1 MTQKKIVYLI
11 EKNIIFIIYFI
22 YFAFIFTC
30 YYGSNYFFFIKEIEF
45 GYLTGGDSKRY
56 ILGSEKILNLEI
68 PEKKSYLGYM
78 FYIAF
83 FKYFNLN
90 LTHIVYSQIFL
101 TFLSSICIFKIC
113 EKLSSRYGGILS
125 LTLYLFYFPL
135 QIFNFY
141 ILTETIFICSI
152 IFIIFFIIFFKKRY
166 LPILVFLII
175 FTISIKPHGILLIP
189 SLFLSIIVWL
199 YLNNSPKIFWVTIFI
214 ICALFYPTISILNI
228 FLADTN
234 IQSSIAKGWIIWG
247 YEEINESN
255 YKIYDKNN
263 DLISLLIFIK
273 NNIYLIINSFF
284 KKVWFFL
291 ARVRPY
297 YSEIHNLYIMIFNI
311 IIYSLA
317 LIGLFKINYKKNIG
331 VILIYILIVIFT
343 LTTGLTYADWDSRFS
358 LYIIPLFFIFAGVG
372 FSKIF
377 NTKKNKPL

>member
-1 MTQKKIVYLI
+1 M
-11 EKNIIFIIYFI
+11 
-22 YFAFIFTC
+22 
-30 YYGSNYFFFIKEIEF
+30 
-45 GYLTGGDSKRY
+45 
-56 ILGSEKILNLEI
+56 
-68 PEKKSYLGYM
+68 
-78 FYIAF
+78 
-83 FKYFNLN
+83 
-90 LTHIVYSQIFL
+90 
-101 TFLSSICIFKIC
+101 
-113 EKLSSRYGGILS
+113 
-125 LTLYLFYFPL
+125 
-135 QIFNFY
+135 
-141 ILTETIFICSI
+141 
-152 IFIIFFIIFFKKRY
+152 
-166 LPILVFLII
+166 PILVFLII

-199 YLNNSPKIFWVTIFI
+199 YLNNSPKIFWVIIFI

-317 LIGLFKINYKKNIG
+317 LIGLFKINSKKKIG